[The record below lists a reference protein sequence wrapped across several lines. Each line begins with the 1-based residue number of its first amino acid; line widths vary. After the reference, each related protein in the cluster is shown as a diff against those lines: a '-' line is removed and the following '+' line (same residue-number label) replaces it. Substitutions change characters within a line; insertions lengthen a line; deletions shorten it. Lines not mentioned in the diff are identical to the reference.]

1 MMTGMPETS
10 VAMTSHTLFGPAGLG
25 FAMALSLALGA
36 CVGSFVNASALRLVR
51 DEDFILARSR
61 CRGCDRQLGVLEN
74 LPVLGFLRNAGKCL
88 CGKNNLS
95 PRYLLTELLFAL
107 LLASYCLALPTA
119 QAIGFSLVA
128 ICLGIA
134 LLTDLEAMILHPA
147 ILVIA
152 GGIGLAF
159 AGAGHAGLITWHIDI
174 TEAIG
179 GGVTGAL
186 VPLVINAGYRFFR
199 GQSGFGAGD
208 FWLCGVIGIWFGPL
222 AGGAVFLLAC
232 NLGAVAGLYLISR
245 KQASS
250 QTRLPFG
257 TFLGI
262 VFLLS
267 PNAYPFLF

>member
-1 MMTGMPETS
+1 
-10 VAMTSHTLFGPAGLG
+10 
-25 FAMALSLALGA
+25 
-36 CVGSFVNASALRLVR
+36 
-51 DEDFILARSR
+51 
-61 CRGCDRQLGVLEN
+61 
-74 LPVLGFLRNAGKCL
+74 
-88 CGKNNLS
+88 
-95 PRYLLTELLFAL
+95 
-107 LLASYCLALPTA
+107 
-119 QAIGFSLVA
+119 
-128 ICLGIA
+128 
-134 LLTDLEAMILHPA
+134 MILHPA